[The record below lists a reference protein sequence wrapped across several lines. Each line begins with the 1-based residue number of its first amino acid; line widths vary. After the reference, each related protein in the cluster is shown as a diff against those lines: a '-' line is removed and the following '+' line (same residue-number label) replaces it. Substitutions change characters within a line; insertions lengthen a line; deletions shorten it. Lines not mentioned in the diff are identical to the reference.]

1 MSVRDFFSNSVLK
14 QSALEFL
21 KNRANFQSLPSKYKR
36 PFRGIFILKNITDLN
51 EKQLLDYQDFSAPK
65 PEEIENI
72 IVPKFI

>member
-36 PFRGIFILKNITDLN
+36 PFRGIFVLKNISDLN
-51 EKQLLDYQDFSAPK
+51 EK
-65 PEEIENI
+65 
-72 IVPKFI
+72 